1 MSEVVAVEEVVE
13 GPAWVASGLEESS
26 GIYPLRVEPAVGRLV
41 ERLLPGIITTTTG
54 ARYYS
59 LHTLAWAEAHERG
72 LAADRAEAFVRR
84 CEVVMSAASLAHGQS
99 ADGHR
104 RLVPAA
110 HGEARI
116 HRFLDAGVLDLERAA
131 APGGYSTGGFAGT
144 YAAPERVLGLLRGR
158 TPPRPGPRAKLAPL
172 RAGLA
177 ELPELAR
184 QPTIAESEI
193 AAAVHLCPCMAAEA
207 PDGEWLRRAMF
218 EQADPDVEGDRNR
231 QVAALMLLE
240 ALSAAPH
247 RDPEQAFRLAHGF
260 GLPVEGE
267 DVDARARRG
276 WRAAILRNYSVS
288 AWRHLWRWLSQE
300 LAGEAMVASELA
312 DRLANALG
320 DGRVRDL
327 AHVLPERGD
336 AHELLPAE
344 EDLRAADVP
353 TPQRALRQLALGAQ
367 RLADLDPET
376 REAFLGRDRDDL
388 GPLWVEHQLREHGE
402 SSLGDLARDLVETML
417 RRARRVSLSKMSLS
431 KDLRP
436 YVPTRL
442 RDRDGL
448 LSMVGEETDD
458 EVSLRAWTLAQVLC
472 GLGAIE
478 RPNGAYAVTALG
490 EQLRDRLAAGR
501 SKA

>member
-1 MSEVVAVEEVVE
+1 
-13 GPAWVASGLEESS
+13 
-26 GIYPLRVEPAVGRLV
+26 
-41 ERLLPGIITTTTG
+41 
-54 ARYYS
+54 
-59 LHTLAWAEAHERG
+59 
-72 LAADRAEAFVRR
+72 
-84 CEVVMSAASLAHGQS
+84 
-99 ADGHR
+99 
-104 RLVPAA
+104 
-110 HGEARI
+110 
-116 HRFLDAGVLDLERAA
+116 
-131 APGGYSTGGFAGT
+131 
-144 YAAPERVLGLLRGR
+144 
-158 TPPRPGPRAKLAPL
+158 
-172 RAGLA
+172 
-177 ELPELAR
+177 
-184 QPTIAESEI
+184 
-193 AAAVHLCPCMAAEA
+193 
-207 PDGEWLRRAMF
+207 
-218 EQADPDVEGDRNR
+218 
-231 QVAALMLLE
+231 
-240 ALSAAPH
+240 
-247 RDPEQAFRLAHGF
+247 
-260 GLPVEGE
+260 
-267 DVDARARRG
+267 
-276 WRAAILRNYSVS
+276 
-288 AWRHLWRWLSQE
+288 
-300 LAGEAMVASELA
+300 
-312 DRLANALG
+312 
-320 DGRVRDL
+320 VRDL

-478 RPNGAYAVTALG
+478 RPDGAYAVTALG